1 MMWWWSWVYSR
12 FWIMTKSSIGSSD
25 LNNRKI
31 WLCLTLRN
39 LSHNW
44 SLTWCTLQIIWSW
57 SIFYDYENYRELRL
71 CVTDSWVNHQT
82 CTKLESN
89 GTMGFCAPSGLP
101 FWGRI
106 PSYPMPHQNP
116 ASSSW
121 LFWTFVLVRRHCT
134 RVTESARKFCLGP
147 SKWVISDQMCTL
159 HIMLE
164 IHESFIGT
172 EHD

>member
-1 MMWWWSWVYSR
+1 MACHEVMMWWWSWCYSR

-31 WLCLTLRN
+31 WLCLTLRD
-39 LSHNW
+39 LSHDW
-44 SLTWCTLQIIWSW
+44 SLT
-57 SIFYDYENYRELRL
+57 DP
-71 CVTDSWVNHQT
+71 WVNHQT

-89 GTMGFCAPSGLP
+89 RTMGFCAPSGLP

-106 PSYPMPHQNP
+106 PSYPMPH
-116 ASSSW
+116 ATSKSSIIQ
-121 LFWTFVLVRRHCT
+121 LAVLNFCLVRRHCT

-147 SKWVISDQMCTL
+147 SKWVISNQMCTL
-159 HIMLE
+159 RIMLE

-172 EHD
+172 ERV